1 VPNRLSKSF
10 RAARIRLIDV
20 EKRAERLA
28 RLLVEI
34 EVALRRAEG
43 EIEADARE
51 RIQTLHNEARER
63 LAVLRGHQ
71 REASRLLRQL
81 STAAEGSWGDLDEA
95 IDRALTEARTVA
107 DSMLERF
114 RRAVPSAQ

>member
-1 VPNRLSKSF
+1 VNRRPRSF

-20 EKRAERLA
+20 EKRAEHIGRLVA
-28 RLLVEI
+28 GI

-51 RIQTLHNEARER
+51 RILMLRNEALER

-81 STAAEGSWGDLDEA
+81 STAAEGSWGDFEEA
-95 IDRALTEARTVA
+95 IDRALTDARTVA

-114 RRAVPSAQ
+114 RRAAASGG